1 MVKVEI
7 IFLVDKPIE
16 HVFELIS
23 DISGYRRWAPDKSKF
38 FIRNKIT
45 SEGPIGLGTT
55 YIDKLRWWGKSIGE
69 IVQYQPPS
77 KIKFQQKTL
86 FGIPVFRVKL
96 KYTLKAL
103 QNSTEVNHRV
113 EAVPYGLFKLLE
125 PILSFIVRSER
136 ERTCLAIKRSL
147 EKGERGGGQR

>member
-16 HVFELIS
+16 HVFELVS

-38 FIRNKIT
+38 FIRNKMT

-55 YIDKLRWWGKSIGE
+55 YIDQLRWWGKSIGK
-69 IVQYQPPS
+69 IVEYRPPS
-77 KIKFQQKTL
+77 EITFEQKTQ
-86 FGIPVFRVKL
+86 FGLPVFQAVF

-103 QNSTEVNHRV
+103 QNSTEVIHSA
-113 EAVPYGLFKLLE
+113 EAVPYGFFKLFE
-125 PILSFIVRSER
+125 PILLRIVRTER
-136 ERTCLAIKRSL
+136 ERTCRAVVEFFEQS
-147 EKGERGGGQR
+147 ENAAGPQ